1 MTARIFI
8 SNLHF
13 SLDLTV
19 LCGKQ
24 RRYRIP
30 THLLIRHLLKQFR
43 ETGAV
48 NKMILRFG
56 LIRMIRRI
64 PCSVLIVCTAKR
76 FHIQISLWLLITRDR
91 HYRLIT
97 IFRLI
102 VVQCC
107 LILIIRSL
115 RSNSR
120 KRHRRILD
128 PVLEFKKRRSI
139 FHKLIRFAS
148 ETDWNQGNKNSRNHN
163 RRSERCKLPYDPLT
177 DTLLPSDSRSDL
189 CLTGF
194 PSTGIEQKHSG
205 KRNQKRLCIRSYIH
219 KQCGSDRSQIRQQQ
233 ENATFTDI
241 SQNDHTKRD
250 K

>member
-43 ETGAV
+43 EIRTV
-48 NKMILRFG
+48 NETVLR
-56 LIRMIRRI
+56 LRLVRI
-64 PCSVLIVCTAKR
+64 VQRLPRSILIVCTAKR
-76 FHIQISLWLLITRDR
+76 FQIQISLRLLIGRDR
-91 HYRLIT
+91 RYRLIT

-102 VVQCC
+102 IIQCC
-107 LILIIRSL
+107 LILIIRRL

-139 FHKLIRFAS
+139 FRKLIRFAS
-148 ETDWNQGNKNSRNHN
+148 KADWDQGNKNSRNHN

-189 CLTGF
+189 RLTSL
-194 PSTGIEQKHSG
+194 PSTGIEQKYSG

-241 SQNDHTKRD
+241 PQNDHTKRD